1 MLSLRPRGEAAD
13 NRRNAREYHACSG
26 LEARWQI
33 TSGYA
38 QSKVLNNSY
47 VLMIIW
53 LNKLQSS
60 AVCLR
65 GQFFLT
71 FFT

>member
-1 MLSLRPRGEAAD
+1 MLSLRPRGEADD
-13 NRRNAREYHACSG
+13 NRRNAREDYACSG

-38 QSKVLNNSY
+38 QSKVLNKNY

-65 GQFFLT
+65 GQSFLT